1 VDFVDRVMSLE
12 LLQLTTSP
20 GGCKTSET
28 SSASVLNDL
37 KADVISMINGGNSV
51 ISK

>member
-1 VDFVDRVMSLE
+1 VNFVDRVMSLE

-20 GGCKTSET
+20 GGCKTSKP
-28 SSASVLNDL
+28 SSASLLDDL
-37 KADVISMINGGNSV
+37 RADLIAMIDGGNSV